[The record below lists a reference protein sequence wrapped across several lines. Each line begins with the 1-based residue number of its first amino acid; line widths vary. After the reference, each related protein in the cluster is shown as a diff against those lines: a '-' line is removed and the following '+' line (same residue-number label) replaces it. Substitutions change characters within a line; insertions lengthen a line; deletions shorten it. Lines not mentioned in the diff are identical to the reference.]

1 VFVSIVIATRNRK
14 ALLGRTLDVLAGQQW
29 PADQYEIIVADNG
42 STDGTPEA
50 VERAMT
56 GEICVRY
63 LFVPTPG
70 KSHAVNA
77 ALGIARGD
85 LIAFTDDDVQ
95 PSPEWV
101 AGMPRARPFAGL
113 GLPRIGD
120 IPEIVVE
127 IIPSS
132 AAPGGL
138 NGLSTTVLAP
148 AVANAIYAGTGKRM
162 RSLPFEPMAVS

>member
-1 VFVSIVIATRNRK
+1 VFVSIVIATRNRQ
-14 ALLGRTLDVLAGQQW
+14 ALLGRTLDVLAGQRW
-29 PADQYEIIVADNG
+29 PAGQCEIIVADNG

-77 ALGIARGD
+77 ALGVARGD

-101 AGMPRARPFAGL
+101 AAWA
-113 GLPRIGD
+113 
-120 IPEIVVE
+120 
-127 IIPSS
+127 
-132 AAPGGL
+132 
-138 NGLSTTVLAP
+138 STAEQT
-148 AVANAIYAGTGKRM
+148 M
-162 RSLPFEPMAVS
+162 